1 MILDVATP
9 VLSFVT
15 PALSF
20 VTPALSF
27 VTPVLCFV
35 IPALSRDPEHAVG
48 IRKGIGSHW
57 IPGLR
62 PG

>member
-1 MILDVATP
+1 VATP